1 MLRGRVPQ
9 PANSAAVPNSA
20 KASKVFML
28 EAPEALM
35 DARTEAF
42 DVAQRS
48 SSIRRRSAPGPKPSP
63 LLAMPRKASQP
74 RPNATRKRRTPTE
87 QRFGLVYDGT
97 FALVSRR
104 HV

>member
-1 MLRGRVPQ
+1 
-9 PANSAAVPNSA
+9 
-20 KASKVFML
+20 
-28 EAPEALM
+28 
-35 DARTEAF
+35 
-42 DVAQRS
+42 
-48 SSIRRRSAPGPKPSP
+48 
-63 LLAMPRKASQP
+63 MPRKASQP